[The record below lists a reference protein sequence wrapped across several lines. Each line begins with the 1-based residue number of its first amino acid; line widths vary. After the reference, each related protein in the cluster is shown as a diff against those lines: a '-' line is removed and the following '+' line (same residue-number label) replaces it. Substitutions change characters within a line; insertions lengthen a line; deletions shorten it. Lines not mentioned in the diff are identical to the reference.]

1 MHRLGYE
8 VNDDNFTE
16 ILLDSGQV
24 GNASGTVGKLMK
36 DLMESPR
43 ATNPKKL

>member
-16 ILLDSGQV
+16 ILLSSGQV
-24 GNASGTVGKLMK
+24 GKANDTVGKLMRE
-36 DLMESPR
+36 LMESPR